1 MTEPT
6 YGDYIAYN
14 HAFIISVAIAQRAAG
29 AATLPEIGAV
39 CRETAKRMGD
49 NLSRSLL
56 LGMAGTLEAAGV
68 DGEPVPVWTP
78 EVIPGGKDDDDTNG

>member
-39 CRETAKRMGD
+39 CRKTAEQMGD
-49 NLSRSLL
+49 NISRSLL
-56 LGMAGTLEAAGV
+56 LSMAETLEAAGV
-68 DGEPVPVWTP
+68 DGESALLWTP
-78 EVIPGGKDDDDTNG
+78 EVIPGGKDGNDKND